1 MGNVSFFPRS
11 SSKFEP
17 KARLNST
24 KQQFLSQ
31 INNNEAT
38 IVAIYRIML
47 DLFFTSAGAMW
58 TLLATYGTREYS

>member
-1 MGNVSFFPRS
+1 MGNVSLFPRS

-17 KARLNST
+17 KTRLNST

-47 DLFFTSAGAMW
+47 DLFFTSAGAM
-58 TLLATYGTREYS
+58 